1 MEEDK
6 LDKVLLD
13 VLDKVWG
20 LEEVTVWEAVE
31 LKVDG
36 RDADFVDVAEVEFEA
51 DRVIVLERVLT
62 ELATDFSVKCEDFVV
77 VAEAVCVLE
86 LVDVAVVKFE

>member
-1 MEEDK
+1 MDEDK

-20 LEEVTVWEAVE
+20 LEAVTVWEAVE

-36 RDADFVDVAEVEFEA
+36 RDADFVVVAELEVEA
-51 DRVIVLERVLT
+51 DCDGVLERV
-62 ELATDFSVKCEDFVV
+62 S
-77 VAEAVCVLE
+77 
-86 LVDVAVVKFE
+86 